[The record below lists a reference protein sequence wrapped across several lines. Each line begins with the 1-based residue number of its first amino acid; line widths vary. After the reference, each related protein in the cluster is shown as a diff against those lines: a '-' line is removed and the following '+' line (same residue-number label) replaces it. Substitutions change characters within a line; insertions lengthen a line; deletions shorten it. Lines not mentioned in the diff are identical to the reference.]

1 MFGSYLQSQATFP
14 EMVRERHPLAITIS
28 REVGA
33 GENHRRLL
41 GQRLTDAETPASPW
55 IVFDSSLAKQVLED
69 HNLPPN
75 LEQFMTED
83 AQLLP
88 VEAIVEEVSWASSVG
103 LDVGPARDADHPSS
117 GWLRR
122 CHPGRAPSQHHHRP
136 PPDVFHVRL
145 VSPLATRIR
154 HTAAYYHLSEAE
166 AAKLVR
172 EQDQARRRY
181 VRRYLDSE
189 IDDPSL
195 YDVTLNTGRLGF
207 ARTAEAVAQMASQH
221 RQALVRNSADRPVPP
236 FIRITHPSFGD
247 WPKQLSGRS
256 PPLSP
261 SPP

>member
-1 MFGSYLQSQATFP
+1 MKVEVFGSYLQSQATFP
-14 EMVRERHPLAITIS
+14 EMVRERHPLTITIS

-33 GENHRRLL
+33 GGRTIAELL
-41 GQRLTDAETPASPW
+41 GQRLTAAEKTPASPW

-69 HNLPPN
+69 HKLPPN
-75 LEQFMTED
+75 LERFITED

-88 VEAIVEEVSWASSVG
+88 VEAIVEEVLG
-103 LDVGPARDADHPSS
+103 LHPS
-117 GWLRR
+117 GWTLVQHATQTILRLAGLG
-122 CHPGRAPSQHHHRP
+122 HAILVGRGANIITARLPN
-136 PPDVFHVRL
+136 VFHVRL

-181 VRRYLDSE
+181 VRRYFNSE

-207 ARTAEAVAQMASQH
+207 ARTAETIAQMALQH
-221 RQALVRNSADRPVPP
+221 RQALVQNS
-236 FIRITHPSFGD
+236 TE
-247 WPKQLSGRS
+247 
-256 PPLSP
+256 
-261 SPP
+261 